1 MNSFSFHGGRL
12 TDAIAQFGMAN
23 APWIDLSTGINPH
36 GWPGADY
43 LAVDWQAL
51 PDAGA
56 LDDLEAAAAAC
67 FGTDPA
73 HVCAVPG
80 TEIGLRMLGDILPG
94 PAIHAQPSY
103 RTHGE
108 MISHSRPVALAE
120 LTGAEDATIILANP
134 NNPDGRIMPPVTLLG
149 WLEARRDSESW
160 LVVDEAFADATPH
173 SSLAAHADD
182 QQRLIIFR
190 SFGKFFGLAGV
201 RLGFVL
207 GPRALITQYRQR
219 LGSWPL
225 SAAALAIGTAA
236 YRDAD
241 WIAAMRIGLREQAA
255 ALDAVLAR
263 RGFSAVGDCPL
274 FRLIETPDAASLF
287 ERLARQ
293 AILTRPFDY
302 DRRWLRLGLPADREA
317 LDRLD
322 MALADGGG
330 ADG

>member
-1 MNSFSFHGGRL
+1 MTGFSFHGGRL
-12 TDAIAQFGMAN
+12 ADAKAHFGTGN

-36 GWPGADY
+36 GWPGVGK
-43 LAVDWQAL
+43 LAIDWQAL
-51 PDAGA
+51 PDPGA

-67 FGTDPA
+67 FGTDRA
-73 HVCAVPG
+73 YVCAVPG

-108 MISHSRPVALAE
+108 MIPQSRPVALSD
-120 LTGAEDATIILANP
+120 LTGTEQATLVLANP
-134 NNPDGRIMPPVTLLG
+134 NNPDGRITPIATLLG
-149 WLEARRDSESW
+149 WLDARQSNGGGSTSW
-160 LVVDEAFADATPH
+160 LVVDEAFADATPEI
-173 SSLAAHADD
+173 SLAAHVHDG
-182 QQRLIIFR
+182 QRLIVFR

-207 GPRALITQYRQR
+207 GPRALIAQYRQR

-225 SAAALAIGTAA
+225 SAAGLAIGTAA

-241 WIAAMRIGLREQAA
+241 WIASMRFCLREQAE

-263 RGFSAVGDCPL
+263 RGFRAMGACPL
-274 FRLIETPDAASLF
+274 FRLIEAADAAALF
-287 ERLARQ
+287 ERLARY

-302 DRRWLRLGLPADREA
+302 APRWLRLGLPANREA

-322 MALADGGG
+322 RALADG
-330 ADG
+330 

>member
-12 TDAIAQFGMAN
+12 ADAMAQFGMAN

-36 GWPGADY
+36 GWPGADN

-56 LDDLEAAAAAC
+56 LNDLEAAAAAC
-67 FGTDPA
+67 FGADPA

-80 TEIGLRMLGDILPG
+80 TEIGLRMLGDILSG
-94 PAIHAQPSY
+94 AAIHAQPSY

-108 MISHSRPVALAE
+108 MIPRSRPVALTE
-120 LTGAEDATIILANP
+120 LAGTEEATLILANP
-134 NNPDGRIMPPVTLLG
+134 NNPDGRIMPPATLIG
-149 WLEARRDSESW
+149 WLEARRDSAAW

-173 SSLAAHADD
+173 SSLAAHVQDE
-182 QQRLIIFR
+182 QRLIIFR

-207 GPRALITQYRQR
+207 GPRGVIAQYRQR

-225 SAAALAIGTAA
+225 SAAALAIGPAA

-241 WIAAMRIGLREQAA
+241 WIAAMRVALREQAH

-274 FRLIETPDAASLF
+274 FRLIETADAAALF
-287 ERLARQ
+287 ERLARH

-302 DRRWLRLGLPADREA
+302 DPRWLRLGLPADREA

-322 MALADGGG
+322 AALAD
-330 ADG
+330 D

>member
-12 TDAIAQFGMAN
+12 TDAMAQFGMGD

-36 GWPGADY
+36 GWPGADN
-43 LAVDWQAL
+43 LAMDWQAL

-56 LDDLEAAAAAC
+56 LDDLEAAAAAH
-67 FGTDPA
+67 FGTDRA

-108 MISHSRPVALAE
+108 MIPHSRPVALTDLTRAE
-120 LTGAEDATIILANP
+120 EATIILANP
-134 NNPDGRIMPPVTLLG
+134 NNPDGRITSSATLLG
-149 WLEARRDSESW
+149 WLEARRGERTW
-160 LVVDEAFADATPH
+160 LVVDEAFADATPEI
-173 SSLAAHADD
+173 SLAAHVDGE
-182 QQRLIIFR
+182 QRLIIFR

-207 GPRALITQYRQR
+207 GPRALIAQYRQR

-241 WIAAMRIGLREQAA
+241 WIAAMRIGLRERAA

-274 FRLIETPDAASLF
+274 FRLIETADAAALF
-287 ERLARQ
+287 ERLAGR

-302 DRRWLRLGLPADREA
+302 DSRWLRLGLPADREG

-322 MALADGGG
+322 MALADG
-330 ADG
+330 

>member
-1 MNSFSFHGGRL
+1 MSSFSFHGGRL
-12 TDAIAQFGMAN
+12 SDAIAQFGMAN

-36 GWPGADY
+36 GWPDAQN
-43 LAVDWQAL
+43 LVVDWQTL

-56 LDDLEAAAAAC
+56 LDDLEAAAAAH

-80 TEIGLRMLGDILPG
+80 TEIGLRILGDILPG
-94 PAIHAQPSY
+94 AAIHAQPSY

-108 MISHSRPVALAE
+108 MIPHSRPVALTE
-120 LTGAEDATIILANP
+120 LTGAEEATIILANP
-134 NNPDGRIMPPVTLLG
+134 NNPDGRITPRATLLR
-149 WLEARRDSESW
+149 WLETRGDSAAW
-160 LVVDEAFADATPH
+160 LVLDEAFADATPH
-173 SSLAAHADD
+173 SSLAAHVED
-182 QQRLIIFR
+182 QQRLIVFR

-207 GPRALITQYRQR
+207 GPRALIAQYRRR

-225 SAAALAIGTAA
+225 SVAALAIGTTA
-236 YRDAD
+236 YRDTD
-241 WIAAMRIGLREQAA
+241 WIAAMRVSLSEQAA

-263 RGFSAVGDCPL
+263 RGFNAVGACPL
-274 FRLIETPDAASLF
+274 FRLIETADAAALF

-302 DRRWLRLGLPADREA
+302 NPRWLRLGLPADREA

-322 MALADGGG
+322 MALAEG
-330 ADG
+330 

>member
-1 MNSFSFHGGRL
+1 MTGFSFHGGRL
-12 TDAIAQFGMAN
+12 ADAKAHFGTGN
-23 APWIDLSTGINPH
+23 EPWIDLSTGINPH
-36 GWPGADY
+36 GWPGVGN
-43 LAVDWQAL
+43 LATEWQAL
-51 PDAGA
+51 PEPEA
-56 LDDLEAAAAAC
+56 LADLEAAAAAC
-67 FGTDPA
+67 FGTDRA

-108 MISHSRPVALAE
+108 MLPQSRPVTLSD
-120 LTGAEDATIILANP
+120 LTGAEEATLVLANP
-134 NNPDGRIMPPVTLLG
+134 NNPDGRITPPATLLD
-149 WLEARRDSESW
+149 WLKARQSGASW
-160 LVVDEAFADATPH
+160 LVVDEAFADASPEI
-173 SSLAAHADD
+173 SLGAHVRDG
-182 QQRLIIFR
+182 QRLIVFR

-207 GPRALITQYRQR
+207 GPRMLIAQYRQR

-225 SAAALAIGTAA
+225 SAAALAIGTEA

-241 WIAAMRIGLREQAA
+241 WIASMRIGLREKAS

-263 RGFSAVGDCPL
+263 RGFRAMGACPL
-274 FRLIETPDAASLF
+274 FRLIETADAAALF

-302 DRRWLRLGLPADREA
+302 DPRWLRLGLPANRQA

-322 MALADGGG
+322 QALADG
-330 ADG
+330 

>member
-1 MNSFSFHGGRL
+1 MTAFSFHGGRL
-12 TDAIAQFGMAN
+12 ADAQAHFGMGN
-23 APWIDLSTGINPH
+23 APWIDLSTGINPQ
-36 GWPGADY
+36 GWPGVGN
-43 LAVDWQAL
+43 LAIDWQAL
-51 PDAGA
+51 PDPGA
-56 LDDLEAAAAAC
+56 LGDLEAAAAAC

-94 PAIHAQPSY
+94 PAIHARSSY

-108 MISHSRPVALAE
+108 MIPHSRPVDLCDLTEAE
-120 LTGAEDATIILANP
+120 AATVVLANP
-134 NNPDGRIMPPVTLLG
+134 HNPDGRITPPATLLG
-149 WLEARRDSESW
+149 WLEARRSGASW
-160 LVVDEAFADATPH
+160 LVVDEAFADASPEI
-173 SSLAAHADD
+173 SLAAHVHDG
-182 QQRLIIFR
+182 QRLIVFR

-207 GPRALITQYRQR
+207 GPRTLIAQYRQR

-236 YRDAD
+236 YRDAN
-241 WIAAMRIGLREQAA
+241 WIASMRIALREKAS

-263 RGFSAVGDCPL
+263 RGLRAMGACPL
-274 FRLIETPDAASLF
+274 YRLIETADAAALF
-287 ERLARQ
+287 GRLARQ

-302 DRRWLRLGLPADREA
+302 DPRWLRLGLPANHEA

-322 MALADGGG
+322 QALADG
-330 ADG
+330 

>member
-12 TDAIAQFGMAN
+12 ADAKARFGLGN

-36 GWPGADY
+36 GWPGVGN
-43 LAVDWQAL
+43 LAMDWQAL
-51 PDAGA
+51 PDPAA

-80 TEIGLRMLGDILPG
+80 TKIGLRMLGDILPG
-94 PAIHAQPSY
+94 PAVHARPSY

-108 MISHSRPVALAE
+108 MLRRSRPVALSD
-120 LTGAEDATIILANP
+120 LTGAEEATIVIANP
-134 NNPDGRIMPPVTLLG
+134 NNPDGRITPAATLLG
-149 WLEARRDSESW
+149 WLEARQNAASW
-160 LVVDEAFADATPH
+160 LVVDEAFADATPEI
-173 SSLAAHADD
+173 SLAAHVHDER
-182 QQRLIIFR
+182 RLIVFR
-190 SFGKFFGLAGV
+190 SIGKFFGLAGV

-207 GPRALITQYRQR
+207 GPRALIAQYRQR

-241 WIAAMRIGLREQAA
+241 WIASMRIALRQEAD
-255 ALDAVLAR
+255 ALDAALAR
-263 RGFSAVGDCPL
+263 RGFQAMGACPL
-274 FRLIETPDAASLF
+274 FRLIETADAAALF
-287 ERLARQ
+287 ERLARH

-302 DRRWLRLGLPADREA
+302 DPRWLRLGLPSNREA

-322 MALADGGG
+322 AALADG
-330 ADG
+330 

>member
-12 TDAIAQFGMAN
+12 ADAEARFGRGN

-36 GWPGADY
+36 GWPGADD
-43 LAVDWQAL
+43 LAVDWHAL

-56 LDDLEAAAAAC
+56 LDNLEAAAAAC
-67 FGTDPA
+67 FGTDRA

-108 MISHSRPVALAE
+108 MIPHSRPVALTE
-120 LTGAEDATIILANP
+120 LTGAEEATIILANP
-134 NNPDGRIMPPVTLLG
+134 NNPDGLITPPTTLLG
-149 WLEARRDSESW
+149 WLQARQNGASW

-173 SSLAAHADD
+173 SSLAAHMEDE
-182 QQRLIIFR
+182 QRLIIFR

-207 GPRALITQYRQR
+207 GPRTLIAQYRQR

-225 SAAALAIGTAA
+225 SAAALAVGMAA

-241 WIAAMRIGLREQAA
+241 WIAAMRIALREQAA

-263 RGFSAVGDCPL
+263 RGFRAVGACPL
-274 FRLIETPDAASLF
+274 FRLIETADAAALF
-287 ERLARQ
+287 ERLARH

-302 DRRWLRLGLPADREA
+302 DPHWLRLGLPASREA

-322 MALADGGG
+322 AALAD
-330 ADG
+330 D

>member
-1 MNSFSFHGGRL
+1 MTSFGFHGGRL
-12 TDAIAQFGMAN
+12 ADAKARFGMGN

-36 GWPGADY
+36 GWPGIGD
-43 LAVDWQAL
+43 LAMDWQTL
-51 PDAGA
+51 PDPGA

-67 FGTDPA
+67 FGADPA

-94 PAIHAQPSY
+94 PAIHARPSY

-108 MISHSRPVALAE
+108 MIPHSRPMDFNE
-120 LTGAEDATIILANP
+120 LTTVEGVTIVLANP
-134 NNPDGRIMPPVTLLG
+134 NNPDGRITPTATLRG
-149 WLEARRDSESW
+149 WLEARQGSASW
-160 LVVDEAFADATPH
+160 LVVDEAFADASPEIG
-173 SSLAAHADD
+173 LGAHVHDE
-182 QQRLIIFR
+182 QGLIVFR

-207 GPRALITQYRQR
+207 GPRAVIAQYRHR

-241 WIAAMRIGLREQAA
+241 WIGTMRIALREQAS

-263 RGFSAVGDCPL
+263 RGFKAIGACPL
-274 FRLIETPDAASLF
+274 FRLIETADAAALF
-287 ERLARQ
+287 ERLARH

-302 DRRWLRLGLPADREA
+302 DPCWLRVGLPANREA

-322 MALADGGG
+322 RALADG
-330 ADG
+330 

>member
-1 MNSFSFHGGRL
+1 MTGFSFHGGRL
-12 TDAIAQFGMAN
+12 ADAKAHFGTGN
-23 APWIDLSTGINPH
+23 APWIDLSTGINPQS
-36 GWPGADY
+36 WPGVGK
-43 LAVDWQAL
+43 LAIDWQAL
-51 PDAGA
+51 PDPGA
-56 LDDLEAAAAAC
+56 LGDLEAAAAAC

-108 MISHSRPVALAE
+108 MISQSRPAALSDLAGKE
-120 LTGAEDATIILANP
+120 EATLVLANP
-134 NNPDGRIMPPVTLLG
+134 NNPDGQITPTARLLN
-149 WLEARRDSESW
+149 WLEARQSGSSW
-160 LVVDEAFADATPH
+160 LVVDEAFADATPEI
-173 SSLAAHADD
+173 SLGAHVDD
-182 QQRLIIFR
+182 GQRLIVFR

-207 GPRALITQYRQR
+207 GPRTLIAQYRQR

-225 SAAALAIGTAA
+225 STAALAIGTAA

-241 WIAAMRIGLREQAA
+241 WIASMRISLRRQAD

-263 RGFSAVGDCPL
+263 RGFRGVGACPL
-274 FRLIETPDAASLF
+274 FRLIETADATALF

-302 DRRWLRLGLPADREA
+302 DPHWLRLGLPVNRET

-322 MALADGGG
+322 KALADG
-330 ADG
+330 

>member
-12 TDAIAQFGMAN
+12 ADAMAQFGMSN
-23 APWIDLSTGINPH
+23 APWVDLSTGINPH
-36 GWPGADY
+36 GWPGADN
-43 LAVDWQAL
+43 LAIDWQAL

-56 LDDLEAAAAAC
+56 LYDLEAAAAVC
-67 FGTDPA
+67 FGADPT

-94 PAIHAQPSY
+94 PAIYAQPSY

-108 MISHSRPVALAE
+108 MIPQSRAVALTD
-120 LTGAEDATIILANP
+120 LTGVEEATIILANP
-134 NNPDGRIMPPVTLLG
+134 NNPDGRITPPATLLG
-149 WLEARRDSESW
+149 WLSARRGNGEGCASW

-173 SSLAAHADD
+173 SSLAAHVDD
-182 QQRLIIFR
+182 EQRLIIFR

-207 GPRALITQYRQR
+207 GPRALIAQYRQR

-236 YRDAD
+236 YRDAN
-241 WIAAMRIGLREQAA
+241 WIAAMRISLPKQAA

-274 FRLIETPDAASLF
+274 FRLIETANAATLF
-287 ERLARQ
+287 ERLVRHAV
-293 AILTRPFDY
+293 LTRPFDY
-302 DRRWLRLGLPADREA
+302 DPRWLRLGLPADREA

-322 MALADGGG
+322 MALAD
-330 ADG
+330 D